1 MYLHIYNTHRKMWS
15 YLEHVSLLV
24 EGVTRLL
31 QYLSPDKVLEAK
43 QQLTTKSLKHGNID
57 KAITTTQT
65 IPFVTNEKGE
75 IAPGILLYV
84 TEGVLPMLKVK
95 T

>member
-1 MYLHIYNTHRKMWS
+1 MWNYLR
-15 YLEHVSLLV
+15 HVGLLL
-24 EGVTRLL
+24 EGVAKTLKALNDLPPDNVIEAKRLL
-31 QYLSPDKVLEAK
+31 TTQSFE
-43 QQLTTKSLKHGNID
+43 LTHGHTVN
-57 KAITTTQT
+57 AITTTHY
-65 IPFVTNEKGE
+65 IPFVTNKKRE

>member
-1 MYLHIYNTHRKMWS
+1 MHRQMWR
-15 YLEHVSLLV
+15 YLEHVSLLL

-31 QYLSPDKVLEAK
+31 RHLSPDKVLEAK
-43 QQLTTKSLKHGNID
+43 QQLTTKSLKHGHID
-57 KAITTTQT
+57 KTMTTTQN

-84 TEGVLPMLKVK
+84 TEGVLPILKVK
-95 T
+95 I

>member
-1 MYLHIYNTHRKMWS
+1 MWS

-43 QQLTTKSLKHGNID
+43 RQLTTKSLKHGD
-57 KAITTTQT
+57 TVKAITTTQT